1 MNEADTRAELIDPK
15 LKQAGWGD
23 VAESRVQREY
33 NINAGEIRAGGIR
46 ASQMKADYVLVYKN
60 RKLAVVEAKS
70 DELEVGEGVAQ
81 AKQYATKLELDYTY
95 ATNGK
100 SIYEICLT
108 NGVEQLV
115 DSFPT
120 PAELWNKTFGDSNE
134 WQSKFNAVPFEDVNG
149 TKQARYYQEIA
160 VNRVMEAVANN
171 KQRILLT
178 LATGTGKTFVAFQ
191 VAWKLFQSRWN
202 LRKDAKRTPRIL
214 FLADRN
220 ILANQ
225 AYLDF
230 GAFKEDA
237 LVRINPAQIAK
248 RGEVPKNGSVFFTI
262 FQTFMSGAEGK
273 PYFGD
278 YEPDFFD
285 FVVIDECHRGGAN
298 DESNWRDILN
308 YFSPAVHLGLTA
320 TPKRIDN
327 VDTYKYF
334 GEPVYKYS
342 LKEGIQDGFL
352 TPFKVKRIQTTLD
365 EYVYT
370 PDDEVL
376 EGEVEEGYVY
386 TEKDFNK
393 KIVIPE
399 RERKRV
405 QEMLA
410 NINQQEKTLVFCAN
424 QAHAAMVRDIVNQEV
439 KVKKTD
445 YCVRVTANDGAI
457 GDTYLKQ
464 FQDND
469 KTIPTIITTSQ
480 KLTTGVDARN
490 VRNVVL
496 LRPVNSMIEFKQI
509 IGRGT
514 RLFEGKHY
522 FTIVDFVN
530 AYHLFS
536 DAEWDG
542 EPIEP
547 EPKVPKKPK
556 EEGEEG
562 TDGGEG
568 DGEGDDT
575 EPSAK
580 KIKIKLSDGKAREI
594 QSMRSTMFYV
604 DGKPIS
610 AEEFLQRLFNT
621 LKLPEFFGTEDTL
634 RKLWANPITRSELL
648 KKLEQQGCG
657 KDDLVKLQ
665 EMIDADNCDLFDVL
679 EYISYARKPIT
690 RSERVEQA
698 QSNIYT
704 FLNEK
709 QRDFIGFILRN
720 YVQDGVDELD
730 MSKLSATL
738 TSKYGSVY
746 EGQKALGGVEEIKR
760 VFVDFQQHLYNEKV
774 A

>member
-1 MNEADTRAELIDPK
+1 
-15 LKQAGWGD
+15 
-23 VAESRVQREY
+23 
-33 NINAGEIRAGGIR
+33 
-46 ASQMKADYVLVYKN
+46 
-60 RKLAVVEAKS
+60 
-70 DELEVGEGVAQ
+70 
-81 AKQYATKLELDYTY
+81 
-95 ATNGK
+95 
-100 SIYEICLT
+100 
-108 NGVEQLV
+108 
-115 DSFPT
+115 
-120 PAELWNKTFGDSNE
+120 
-134 WQSKFNAVPFEDVNG
+134 
-149 TKQARYYQEIA
+149 
-160 VNRVMEAVANN
+160 
-171 KQRILLT
+171 
-178 LATGTGKTFVAFQ
+178 
-191 VAWKLFQSRWN
+191 
-202 LRKDAKRTPRIL
+202 
-214 FLADRN
+214 
-220 ILANQ
+220 
-225 AYLDF
+225 
-230 GAFKEDA
+230 
-237 LVRINPAQIAK
+237 
-248 RGEVPKNGSVFFTI
+248 
-262 FQTFMSGAEGK
+262 
-273 PYFGD
+273 
-278 YEPDFFD
+278 
-285 FVVIDECHRGGAN
+285 
-298 DESNWRDILN
+298 
-308 YFSPAVHLGLTA
+308 
-320 TPKRIDN
+320 
-327 VDTYKYF
+327 
-334 GEPVYKYS
+334 
-342 LKEGIQDGFL
+342 
-352 TPFKVKRIQTTLD
+352 
-365 EYVYT
+365 
-370 PDDEVL
+370 
-376 EGEVEEGYVY
+376 
-386 TEKDFNK
+386 
-393 KIVIPE
+393 
-399 RERKRV
+399 
-405 QEMLA
+405 
-410 NINQQEKTLVFCAN
+410 VFCAN
-424 QAHAAMVRDIVNQEV
+424 QAHAAMVRDIINQEI

-496 LRPVNSMIEFKQI
+496 MRPVNSMIEFKQI

-547 EPKVPKKPK
+547 ESKVPKKPK
-556 EEGEEG
+556 EPEGEEG
-562 TDGGEG
+562 GGTVEGEG
-568 DGEGDDT
+568 GDD
-575 EPSAK
+575 EPTVK

-657 KDDLVKLQ
+657 KSDLLKLQ

-690 RSERVEQA
+690 RAERVSKA

-709 QRDFIGFILRN
+709 QRDFIDFVLKN

-730 MSKLSATL
+730 MKNLSSILA
-738 TSKYGSVY
+738 SKYGSPY
-746 EGQKALGGVEEIKR
+746 EGQKVLGSIAEIQS

>member
-33 NINAGEIRAGGIR
+33 NINAGEIRSGGIR
-46 ASQMKADYVLVYKN
+46 TGQMKADYVLAYKN

-70 DELEVGEGVAQ
+70 IEVEVGEGVAQ
-81 AKQYATKLELDYTY
+81 AKLYATKLELAYTY
-95 ATNGK
+95 STNGK
-100 SIYEICLT
+100 EIYEICLT
-108 NGVEQLV
+108 TGEEKLV

-120 PAELWNKTFGDSNE
+120 PDELWKRTFGEANE

-160 VNRVMEAVANN
+160 VNRVIEAVANN

-178 LATGTGKTFVAFQ
+178 LATGTGKTFIAFQ
-191 VAWKLFQSRWN
+191 IAWKLFQARWN
-202 LRKDAKRTPRIL
+202 LSKDGKRTPRIL

-237 LVRINPAQIAK
+237 LVRISPNQIAK

-262 FQTFMSGAEGK
+262 FQTFMSGTDGK

-278 YEPDFFD
+278 YEKDFFD
-285 FVVIDECHRGGAN
+285 FVIIDECHRGGAN

-320 TPKRIDN
+320 TPKREDN
-327 VDTYKYF
+327 ADTYKYF

-352 TPFKVKRIQTTLD
+352 TPFKVKRIQTTMD

-386 TEKDFNK
+386 TERDFNK

-410 NINQQEKTLVFCAN
+410 NINQNEKTLVFCAN
-424 QAHAAMVRDIVNQEV
+424 QAHAAMIRDTINQEA
-439 KVKKTD
+439 KVKKID

-469 KTIPTIITTSQ
+469 KLIPTIITTSQ

-496 LRPVNSMIEFKQI
+496 MRPVNSMIEFKQI

-522 FTIVDFVN
+522 FTIIDFVN

-536 DAEWDG
+536 DPEWDG

-547 EPKVPKKPK
+547 EPKQPKTPTEPK
-556 EEGEEG
+556 EPKEPKNG
-562 TDGGEG
+562 G
-568 DGEGDDT
+568 DGEDD
-575 EPSAK
+575 EPKEK
-580 KIKIKLSDGKAREI
+580 KVKIRLSDGKVREI
-594 QSMRSTMFYV
+594 QSMSSTMFYV

-610 AEEFLQRLFNT
+610 AEEFLQRLFNV
-621 LKLPEFFGTEDTL
+621 LNLPQFFGSEDDL
-634 RKLWANPITRSELL
+634 RKLWANPITRKELL
-648 KKLEQQGCG
+648 KKLEEQGCG
-657 KDDLVKLQ
+657 KSELSKIQ
-665 EMIDADNCDLFDVL
+665 EMIEAENSDLFDVL
-679 EYISYARKPIT
+679 EFISYARKPIS
-690 RSERVEQA
+690 RSERVSQA

-704 FLNEK
+704 FLNER
-709 QRDFIGFILRN
+709 QRDFIGFVLRN
-720 YVQDGVDELD
+720 YVQEGVEELD
-730 MSKLSATL
+730 IGKLSATL

-746 EGQKALGGVEEIKR
+746 EGQKQLGDVDEIKR
-760 VFVDFQQHLYNEKV
+760 VFVDFQQHLYNVKV